1 MVQQAATRLA
11 SRHAVALATAGTP
24 VIVSAD
30 FLRQAV
36 MTPYPHLLAPLD
48 LGFTT
53 LPNRVL
59 MGSMHTGLE
68 DRAANYPK
76 LAAYLAE
83 RAAGGA
89 GLIVTGGIA
98 PNVAGWVAPF
108 AGKLS
113 ARREVPRHR
122 QVTQAV
128 HEAGGRVCMQILHAG
143 RYAYHP
149 LSVAPS
155 PLKSP
160 ITPFKPRGLSAR
172 GVEAQIRAFARCAA
186 LAREAGYDGVEIM
199 GSEGYLI
206 NEFIAARTNRRDDAW
221 GGDFERRIR
230 FPVEIVRR
238 VREAVGSDFIIIY
251 RLSALDLVEGGS
263 NWDEVLALGHKVQ
276 AAGATI
282 INTGIG
288 WHEARIPTIAT
299 LVPRAAFAW
308 VTSRLREAL
317 DVPVVATNRINTPEV
332 AEGILARGEADMVSL
347 ARPFLADPEFVRK
360 AAEGRADEINV
371 CIACNQACLDHTF
384 AGKRSSC
391 LVNPR
396 ACHET
401 ELLIRPAGQ
410 PLKVAVV
417 GGGPAGLAAATT
429 AAERGHAVT
438 LFEAAPEIGGQ
449 FQMARRI
456 PGKEEFSETLRYF
469 RRRLEV
475 TGVELRLG
483 QQATAEGLAAA
494 GFDRVIV
501 ATGVVPRTPA
511 IPGIDG
517 PQVLSY
523 IDVLLGR
530 REVGRRVAIIGAGGI
545 GFDVATFL
553 SHPHAGAEPV
563 TEYNQEWGIDPAA
576 RAGVEGVEPHPDS
589 TGREIW
595 LLQRKQGKP
604 GRGLGKTTGWAHR
617 LGLQRRGVHMIP
629 GVTYLG
635 VEPAG
640 LRVRIKDEERLLEV
654 DSIVVCAGQE
664 SLRVLAAELEA
675 RGVRADL
682 VGGALE
688 AAELDAKRAID
699 QATRLAAA
707 L

>member
-1 MVQQAATRLA
+1 MN
-11 SRHAVALATAGTP
+11 S
-24 VIVSAD
+24 
-30 FLRQAV
+30 
-36 MTPYPHLLAPLD
+36 YPNLLSPLD

-68 DRAANYPK
+68 DRAASYPK

-83 RAAGGA
+83 RASGGA

-98 PNVAGWVAPF
+98 PNIAGWVAPF

-122 QVTQAV
+122 LVTDAV
-128 HEAGGRVCMQILHAG
+128 HAAGGRVCMQILHAG

-149 LSVAPS
+149 LAVAPS

-160 ITPFKPRGLSAR
+160 ISPFKPRGLSAR

-206 NEFIAARTNRRDDAW
+206 NEFIAARTNRRHDAW
-221 GGDFERRIR
+221 GGDFDRRCR

-238 VREAVGSDFIIIY
+238 VREAVGPDFIVIY

-263 NWDEVLALGHKVQ
+263 DWDEVVKLGQ
-276 AAGATI
+276 AVANAGATLV
-282 INTGIG
+282 NTGIG

-299 LVPRAAFAW
+299 LVPRGAFAW
-308 VTSRLREAL
+308 VTARLRQAL
-317 DVPVVATNRINTPEV
+317 PVPVVATNRINTPDV
-332 AEGILARGEADMVSL
+332 AEGILARGEADMVSM

-360 AAEGRADEINV
+360 AAAGRADEINT

-401 ELLIRPAGQ
+401 ELVIRPASA
-410 PLKVAVV
+410 PLRVAVV

-429 AAERGHAVT
+429 AAERGHRVT

-449 FQMARRI
+449 FQMARRV

-469 RRRLEV
+469 RRRLQT
-475 TGVELRLG
+475 TGVDVRLG
-483 QQATAEGLAAA
+483 HAVTAGELAAG
-494 GFDRVIV
+494 GFDQVIV
-501 ATGVVPRTPA
+501 ATGVVPRRPP
-511 IPGIDG
+511 IPGLEH
-517 PQVLSY
+517 PSVVSY

-530 REVGRRVAIIGAGGI
+530 REIGRRVAIIGAGGI

-553 SHPHAGAEPV
+553 AHGEAGDDAV
-563 TEYNQEWGIDPAA
+563 TGYNQEWGIDGAMSV
-576 RAGVEGVEPHPDS
+576 RGGVEGVAPHPS
-589 TGREIW
+589 SSGREIW
-595 LLQRKQGKP
+595 LLQRKPGKP

-617 LGLQRRGVHMIP
+617 LGLQRRGVNMLP
-629 GVTYLG
+629 GVRYLG
-635 VEPAG
+635 VEPGG
-640 LRVRIKDEERLLEV
+640 LRIEVDGAERLLEV
-654 DSIVVCAGQE
+654 DNVVLCAGQE
-664 SLRVLAAELEA
+664 PLNRLAGELA
-675 RGVRADL
+675 GSGMAVNL

-699 QATRLAAA
+699 QATRLAAG

>member
-1 MVQQAATRLA
+1 MN
-11 SRHAVALATAGTP
+11 
-24 VIVSAD
+24 
-30 FLRQAV
+30 
-36 MTPYPHLLAPLD
+36 PYPHLLAPLD

-68 DRAANYPK
+68 DRAASYPK

-98 PNVAGWVAPF
+98 PNMAGWVAPF

-122 QVTQAV
+122 LVTGAV
-128 HEAGGRVCMQILHAG
+128 HAAGGRVCMQILHAG

-149 LSVAPS
+149 LAVAPS

-160 ITPFKPRGLSAR
+160 ISPFKPRGLSAR

-221 GGDFERRIR
+221 GGDFERRVR

-238 VREAVGSDFIIIY
+238 VREAVGPDFIIIY
-251 RLSALDLVEGGS
+251 RLSALDLVDGGS
-263 NWDEVLALGHKVQ
+263 DWDEVVRLGLAV
-276 AAGATI
+276 ADAGATLV
-282 INTGIG
+282 NTGIG

-308 VTSRLREAL
+308 VTARLRQAL
-317 DVPVVATNRINTPEV
+317 PVPVVATNRINTPEV
-332 AEGILARGEADMVSL
+332 AEGILARGEADMVSM

-360 AAEGRADEINV
+360 AAAGRADEINT

-401 ELLIRPAGQ
+401 ELVIRPAAA
-410 PLKVAVV
+410 PLSIAVV

-429 AAERGHAVT
+429 AAERGHRVT
-438 LFEAAPEIGGQ
+438 LFEAADEIGGQ
-449 FQMARRI
+449 FQMARRV
-456 PGKEEFSETLRYF
+456 PGKEEFSETLRYY
-469 RRRLEV
+469 RRRLET
-475 TGVELRLG
+475 TGVEVRLG
-483 QQATAEGLAAA
+483 NAVTAGELSAG
-494 GFDRVIV
+494 GFDHVIV
-501 ATGVVPRTPA
+501 ATGVVPRRPQ
-511 IPGIDG
+511 IPGLDQ
-517 PQVLSY
+517 PSVVSY

-530 REVGRRVAIIGAGGI
+530 RDIGRRVAIIGAGGI

-553 SHPHAGAEPV
+553 AHGHDSDDPV
-563 TEYNQEWGIDPAA
+563 ADYNEEWGIDGEMSV
-576 RAGVEGVEPHPDS
+576 RAGVEGVEPRPAS
-589 TGREIW
+589 SGREIW
-595 LLQRKQGKP
+595 LLQRKTGKP

-617 LGLQRRGVHMIP
+617 LGLQRRGVQMLP
-629 GVTYLG
+629 GVRYLG
-635 VEPAG
+635 IEPGG
-640 LRVRIKDEERLLEV
+640 LRIEVDGVERLLEV
-654 DSIVVCAGQE
+654 DHVVLCAGQE
-664 SLRVLAAELEA
+664 PLNQLAGELTGN
-675 RGVRADL
+675 GVQVSL

-699 QATRLAAA
+699 QATRLAAS